1 LVSLS
6 VQFFVNGAVY
16 ASLIARLPEIRDQVE
31 VSVDLLG
38 LILSAGAMTGLA
50 GSFFVGPVIRTL
62 GTRSIMIVGELL
74 YVCALPII
82 GFSTSWMVLVIGL
95 IALALV
101 DVFIDVAMNV
111 QASTVSSR
119 RHRPVMS
126 RLHGVWSMG
135 SVIGG
140 LVAAGVAAAQV
151 VVHLHLVVV
160 SAVLAVAVLAIRS
173 GLLRPDE
180 QQAVPSQ
187 AQSNGRRRRLAPAM
201 VALGLASAVAVP
213 LDVVPGEWAAFRLA
227 DDFSAGAALAAA
239 AFTAYTI
246 GATAGG
252 FAGDA
257 FVARTGRTRLLR
269 IAAVLSAT
277 SVSLASLI
285 PSVSAALAGFF
296 LAGFGVAL
304 IGPQLAEAAAL
315 APGRP
320 GSGFAVLFIGNRAAG
335 LLAPIAMGT
344 VAGATGGIGLAMV
357 LLTVPCAVILIAVA
371 ATAVPANDKAA
382 AAQEDA

>member
-344 VAGATGGIGLAMV
+344 VAGATGGIGLAV